1 MASVFTRIIRGEL
14 PGHFVWSDE
23 TCVAFLSINPVR
35 PGHALVVPRDE
46 VDHWLDLTPDAAAH
60 LMRVAHAVGRG
71 QLAAFRPERVGLL
84 MAGFE
89 VPHAHLHVIPIQGM
103 PDLDLANS
111 DRRPD
116 PAELVRNAE
125 KLRSA
130 LQELGYAQVSD
141 KP

>member
-1 MASVFTRIIRGEL
+1 MASVFTKIIRGEL
-14 PGHFVWSDE
+14 PSHFVWSDE
-23 TCVAFLSINPVR
+23 TCVAFLSINPVQ
-35 PGHALVVPRDE
+35 PGHALVVPREE

-60 LMRVAHAVGRG
+60 LTRVAHAVGRG
-71 QLAAFRPERVGLL
+71 QVAAFRPERIGLL

-89 VPHAHLHVIPIQGM
+89 VPHAHLHVIPIRGM

-111 DRRPD
+111 SRKPD
-116 PAELVRNAE
+116 PAELVRAAE

-130 LQELGYAQVSD
+130 LEELGYPQVSD